1 MKLVPGEGEVVAD
14 PCACSATQQTS
25 CCPSTLRERG
35 FERREVVYKG
45 GLRPMFSIQQVF

>member
-25 CCPSTLRERG
+25 CCSSTLRERG
-35 FERREVVYKG
+35 FEKRKG
-45 GLRPMFSIQQVF
+45 FLGLQAGRGRSRGS